1 MKNSKE
7 NYLKIHK
14 ILRITPKIFNLLISV
29 QIKII
34 FHMILTVNFF
44 KNKKDNPLKDE
55 LETILIKKKLL
66 YKNIP
71 GRIP

>member
-1 MKNSKE
+1 
-7 NYLKIHK
+7 
-14 ILRITPKIFNLLISV
+14 
-29 QIKII
+29 
-34 FHMILTVNFF
+34 MILTVNFF

-71 GRIP
+71 DRIP